1 MSERTPIA
9 RSLPDKLRIELNHL
23 SMALSR
29 CADQAE
35 CDRIMARMREIE
47 RTGLCVDYM
56 HIVHCFPY
64 AESVRH
70 EAILRE
76 TRDRVN
82 TARPSRARDL

>member
-47 RTGLCVDYM
+47 RTGL
-56 HIVHCFPY
+56 
-64 AESVRH
+64 
-70 EAILRE
+70 LRGLHAYSPLLSL
-76 TRDRVN
+76 RRK
-82 TARPSRARDL
+82 RAA